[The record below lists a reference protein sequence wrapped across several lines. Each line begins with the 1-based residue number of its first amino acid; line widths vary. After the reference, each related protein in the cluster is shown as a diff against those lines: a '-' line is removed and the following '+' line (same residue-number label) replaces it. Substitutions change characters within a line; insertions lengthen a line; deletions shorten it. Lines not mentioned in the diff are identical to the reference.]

1 MTAVVVDA
9 ELVVDLQIVA
19 AVAGWLRVVVWPFV
33 GEVHA
38 TVEWVAEEELLLHKC
53 YAQGLWL
60 EADLVVV
67 GVLGA
72 QVVVEFVE

>member
-1 MTAVVVDA
+1 M
-9 ELVVDLQIVA
+9 
-19 AVAGWLRVVVWPFV
+19 WPFV

-60 EADLVVV
+60 AADAVVV
-67 GVLGA
+67 GVLEA
-72 QVVVEFVE
+72 KIVVEFVE